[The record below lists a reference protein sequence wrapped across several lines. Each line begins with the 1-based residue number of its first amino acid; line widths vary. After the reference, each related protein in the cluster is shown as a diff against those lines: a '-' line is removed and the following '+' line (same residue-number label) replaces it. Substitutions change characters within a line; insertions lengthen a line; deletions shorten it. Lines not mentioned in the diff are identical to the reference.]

1 MKRLKIEQEIDKT
14 ISCKE
19 NKRVL
24 FFNCNSRIFCK
35 IHLDNKANN
44 QILNNFPRCD
54 YIIVS
59 KDLEDIAL
67 FIELKGSNTVHALEQ
82 IEQSINTF
90 GNAINKKYAAIV
102 CSKIHPKFNTHKQ
115 QFIKRNK
122 TQLFI
127 KENQMQLKYN
137 SNKQSIEKYKY

>member
-1 MKRLKIEQEIDKT
+1 MKRLKIEQEVDKI

-24 FFNCNSRIFCK
+24 FFNCNSRVFCK
-35 IHLDNKANN
+35 IHLDDKTNN
-44 QILNNFPRCD
+44 QILNNIPRCD

-67 FIELKGSNTVHALEQ
+67 FIELKGSNTNHALEQ

-90 GNAINKKYAAIV
+90 GKCINKKYAAIV
-102 CSKIHPKFNTHKQ
+102 CSKIYPKFNSRTQ
-115 QFIKRNK
+115 QFIKKNN

-127 KENQMQLKYN
+127 KEKQLELEYD
-137 SNKQSIEKYKY
+137 SNNQSISKIS